1 MGGRGGKELSMAS
14 TSSCYSF
21 TTTIGGWGVVDVEQ
35 LIIIVANFR
44 VFIVRL
50 KLLLDCFRALDYG
63 PKDSHF
69 IGAPLRP
76 LECQAEELE
85 SDGRK

>member
-1 MGGRGGKELSMAS
+1 MSS
-14 TSSCYSF
+14 YSSCYSS
-21 TTTIGGWGVVDVEQ
+21 TTTIGGWVVVNVEQ

-63 PKDSHF
+63 PKDPHF
-69 IGAPLRP
+69 IGTPLRP
-76 LECQAEELE
+76 LECQGEELGSE
-85 SDGRK
+85 GRK